1 MMWDMVKK
9 AKEDIKKVDK
19 IALLNVMRRILEYY
33 FRTLGSRSN
42 AQVYNS
48 IDGEDKYL
56 CHSLLTLENSQS
68 HSFIDD
74 TVNSTPDEETLRR
87 YLEVFRKIFEA
98 HNSLSHYNMMMGI
111 VDEEQSDS

>member
-1 MMWDMVKK
+1 MMWDMVRQ
-9 AKEDIKKVDK
+9 AKENIKKVDK
-19 IALLNVMRRILEYY
+19 IALLNVMRRILEYF
-33 FRTLGSRSN
+33 FRTLGSKSN
-42 AQVYNS
+42 NQVYNS
-48 IDGEDKYL
+48 MDGEDKFL

-74 TVNSTPDEETLRR
+74 IVNSTPNEETLRR

-111 VDEEQSDS
+111 DDENMNIP